1 MTLWDFHFQEA
12 RIWINKEKLLDKQK
26 WFPHFNHSI
35 VKLDNTGYLSITKGQ
50 GDDDDDD
57 DDYDVFIKEVG
68 DCF

>member
-1 MTLWDFHFQEA
+1 MIEITLFY
-12 RIWINKEKLLDKQK
+12 KQK

-35 VKLDNTGYLSITKGQ
+35 VKLDNIALHGYLSITKGN
-50 GDDDDDD
+50 DDDEDDDDD